1 MVNVFTFTSHM
12 PLVAITSIYH
22 YSTKHPQTHGS
33 KQMGPCSNKVR
44 KNLCWVTWPAAV
56 IRQTL
61 EERNVAPGVAQRRQ
75 RAGALLFGK
84 PSWQRVARK
93 SDKWNRILLT
103 ALEDERE
110 LASDNGNAED
120 RTLVALIRASCL
132 NDQAG

>member
-1 MVNVFTFTSHM
+1 MVNVFTFASHM

-22 YSTKHPQTHGS
+22 YSTKHPQTVGS

-44 KNLCWVTWPAAV
+44 ENLCGLTWPAAG

-61 EERNVAPGVAQRRQ
+61 EERNVAPGVAQHRQ
-75 RAGALLFGK
+75 RAGALPFRK

-103 ALEDERE
+103 ALADERE
-110 LASDNGNAED
+110 SASDNGNTED
-120 RTLVALIRASCL
+120 RTPVPSTRASRG

>member
-1 MVNVFTFTSHM
+1 
-12 PLVAITSIYH
+12 
-22 YSTKHPQTHGS
+22 
-33 KQMGPCSNKVR
+33 MGPCSNEVR
-44 KNLCWVTWPAAV
+44 ENLCGLTWPAAV

-84 PSWQRVARK
+84 PSWHRVARK

-103 ALEDERE
+103 APADERE
-110 LASDNGNAED
+110 SASDNGNTED
-120 RTLVALIRASCL
+120 RTLVASTRASC